1 MKYLIIALLV
11 LLGTFPVFGQAAT
24 QTDNWCSE
32 LGTIESSSVVLW
44 GSNDLTRYVLSETG
58 LELLRDFDTSNYIQA
73 YYGDRTTDADD
84 YWVGAPRD
92 LETYLYLKLQTDR
105 GERWIAFSDSP
116 SEPDVLV
123 GLMLLSRTVTGSG
136 DQRGM
141 HDICAVFLT
150 DRAEVDAL
158 WNERVVKV
166 YPN

>member
-1 MKYLIIALLV
+1 MKFLIIVLLV
-11 LLGTFPVFGQAAT
+11 LLGTFPAFGQAAT
-24 QTDNWCSE
+24 QTDNWCPE
-32 LGTIESSSVVLW
+32 LGTIQSSSVVLW

-58 LELLRDFDTSNYIQA
+58 LELLRDFDTSNYVQA
-73 YYGDRTTDADD
+73 YYGEPTTDADD
-84 YWVGAPRD
+84 YWVGAPHD

-141 HDICAVFLT
+141 HDICAVFVT

-158 WNERVVKV
+158 WDERVVKV